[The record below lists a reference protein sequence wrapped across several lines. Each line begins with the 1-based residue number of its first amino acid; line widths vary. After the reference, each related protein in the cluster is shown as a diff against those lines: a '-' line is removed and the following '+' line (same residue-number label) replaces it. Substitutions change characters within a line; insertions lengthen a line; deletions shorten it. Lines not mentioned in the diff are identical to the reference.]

1 MAGFGLWKLAWSGK
15 LPAGSGLAAPDLM
28 ASVHIVMAFTPAALL
43 TSDLVGFSGSSYSW
57 PPYSYSM
64 LRKVSMFGPSIP
76 VTPLLG
82 SASLAASAKNSS
94 QVAGGLLMPLAAN
107 MSWL

>member
-28 ASVHIVMAFTPAALL
+28 APVHLVMAFTPAALF
-43 TSDLVGFSGSSYSW
+43 TNDLVGFSGSSYSW

-64 LRKVSMFGPSIP
+64 LRKVSVFGPSNP

-82 SASLAASAKNSS
+82 SARTAASAKDVSP
-94 QVAGGLLMPLAAN
+94 VPGRGM
-107 MSWL
+107 